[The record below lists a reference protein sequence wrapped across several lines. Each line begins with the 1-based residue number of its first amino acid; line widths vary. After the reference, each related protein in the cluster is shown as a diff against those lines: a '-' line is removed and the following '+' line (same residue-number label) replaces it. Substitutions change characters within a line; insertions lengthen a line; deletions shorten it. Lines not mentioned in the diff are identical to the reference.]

1 MDTSTLDLDKM
12 KTSAGKAC
20 QRMKV
25 LSNPDRLML
34 LCQLSQ
40 SEKRVGELEEILG
53 IVQPTL
59 SQQLTVLREEELV
72 TTRRDGK
79 SIYYKLASPQALA
92 VMNVLF
98 EQFCGPKTGCI
109 SPHGRHSLAASF
121 WGWPRPSSFC
131 STAGFWASA
140 ASWAASCPPRW
151 ATPGG
156 ALLFCWACLQRP
168 RCFTLSCRLS
178 G

>member
-1 MDTSTLDLDKM
+1 MDTTTLDLDKM
-12 KTSAGKAC
+12 KASASNAC
-20 QRMKV
+20 RLMKV

-40 SEKRVGELEEILG
+40 GEKRVGELEEILG

-79 SIYYKLASPQALA
+79 NIYYQIASPQALA

-98 EQFCGPKTGCI
+98 EQFCGPN
-109 SPHGRHSLAASF
+109 
-121 WGWPRPSSFC
+121 
-131 STAGFWASA
+131 AGAN
-140 ASWAASCPPRW
+140 
-151 ATPGG
+151 T
-156 ALLFCWACLQRP
+156 
-168 RCFTLSCRLS
+168 
-178 G
+178 